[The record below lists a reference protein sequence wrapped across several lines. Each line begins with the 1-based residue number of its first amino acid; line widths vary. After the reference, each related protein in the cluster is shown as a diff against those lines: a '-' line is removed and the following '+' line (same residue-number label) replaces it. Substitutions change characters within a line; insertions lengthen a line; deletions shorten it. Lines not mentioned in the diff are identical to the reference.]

1 MDDFIDLAITVA
13 PFVAFLLAVNL
24 SNRWVTR
31 KERQLLEKSL
41 GRPMRRG
48 EEDSLSI
55 WLRVPKA
62 QLEEAVRELD
72 KNPFTPIVDVTTSI
86 ARLNPTK
93 TVATNNQHEP
103 RHPATPSDGRN
114 KATAGK

>member
-1 MDDFIDLAITVA
+1 MQDFIRLAIAAA
-13 PFVAFLLAVNL
+13 PFLALLLALNL

-48 EEDSLSI
+48 EEDSLST

-62 QLEEAVRELD
+62 QLEEAVQELD

-86 ARLNPTK
+86 AWRESHKDSRNEQLTRTGP
-93 TVATNNQHEP
+93 
-103 RHPATPSDGRN
+103 PSD
-114 KATAGK
+114 AE